1 MVTGDKHHTESTLR
15 RGAGWAATGLALLG
29 MFAGLAL
36 VEIPRAEA
44 RGMAHQPRAH
54 TARKLRAS
62 DTAHLHYISASGS
75 ILYEGGTASGTIPG
89 SMRVHFNVGATFTGS
104 FTIYTHGGTIKG
116 HGSATPHGSGIY
128 ESFAGSLVATG
139 GTGRYAHAH
148 GRAGLYGTFNRNNY
162 ALLVQTTGTLL
173 Y

>member
-1 MVTGDKHHTESTLR
+1 MGRSGEGLNVIPGLKQ
-15 RGAGWAATGLALLG
+15 RGARAALALALLVSTAPWIG
-29 MFAGLAL
+29 PTDAYSAL
-36 VEIPRAEA
+36 LS
-44 RGMAHQPRAH
+44 PRAH
-54 TARKLRAS
+54 AARKLKAS

-75 ILYEGGTASGTIPG
+75 LLYEEGAATGTLPG
-89 SMRVHFNVGATFTGS
+89 RMRVHLNVGATFTGS
-104 FTIYTHGGTIKG
+104 FTIYTPGGSIRG
-116 HGSATPHGSGIY
+116 HGSANPHGSGVY

-139 GTGRYAHAH
+139 GTGRYTHAH

>member
-1 MVTGDKHHTESTLR
+1 MVAGAEQNVIPGLNRRKVQATVGLAVLTLLT
-15 RGAGWAATGLALLG
+15 AVVAATVP
-29 MFAGLAL
+29 AG
-36 VEIPRAEA
+36 
-44 RGMAHQPRAH
+44 AHPTSHHPRAH
-54 TARKLRAS
+54 SARKLKAS

-75 ILYEGGTASGTIPG
+75 LLYEEGAATGTIPG
-89 SMRVHFNVGATFTGS
+89 SMRVHFNVGSTFTGS
-104 FTIYTHGGTIKG
+104 FTIYTQGGSIRG
-116 HGSATPHGSGIY
+116 HGSATPHGSGRY

-139 GTGRYAHAH
+139 GTGRYKHAH